1 MWKNME
7 KPLITNRLRYVFF
20 SFPYLSLP
28 VFFHV
33 GRHNFGTHVTLSL
46 GVPIETVSRMMGHM
60 SISTTQLYAQVT
72 DKKVDED
79 MKVLKASGFS
89 GMTELCEEDFTTR
102 KGRKR
107 TPHAI

>member
-33 GRHNFGTHVTLSL
+33 SRHTFATMMLTLDVDLYTTSKLL
-46 GVPIETVSRMMGHM
+46 GHKN
-60 SISTTQLYAQVT
+60 ISTTQIYAKIIDQ
-72 DKKVDED
+72 KKDEAVNRVND
-79 MKVLKASGFS
+79 IFN
-89 GMTELCEEDFTTR
+89 D
-102 KGRKR
+102 
-107 TPHAI
+107 